1 MIPPRIDL
9 FFTMYAIA
17 AAAVSMLALAAIA
30 AIVIYATSN
39 RPVQYI
45 IDPALACVTIERG
58 EWDDNHGCILQE
70 I

>member
-1 MIPPRIDL
+1 
-9 FFTMYAIA
+9 MYAIA

-30 AIVIYATSN
+30 AIVIYATSA

-45 IDPALACVTIERG
+45 IDPALACVAIERG
-58 EWDDNHGCILQE
+58 EWHDIHGCILQE

>member
-17 AAAVSMLALAAIA
+17 AAVLSMLALAAIA
-30 AIVIYATSN
+30 AIAMHITSP

-45 IDPALACVTIERG
+45 IDPAIACVTIERG
-58 EWDDNHGCILQE
+58 EWHDTHGCILQE

>member
-30 AIVIYATSN
+30 AIVIYATSA

-45 IDPALACVTIERG
+45 IDPALACVAIERG
-58 EWDDNHGCILQE
+58 EWHDIHGCILQE